1 MTSMKTINDDIPKE
15 VKLVMESAGAM
26 FARDNKENPRKKPS
40 SSNVRYSSVS
50 FHNSQSSTSSDSP
63 DIETVIKEF
72 QRELD
77 TLSRGFDLIASTQ
90 SISKTAKTG
99 NDYYPLSARKLGHT
113 LTDPDSTYLFQSSA
127 ISDKGDDGNSN
138 IRKSLT
144 HAIPTTPSDPPQPV
158 NTPLA
163 SRVATTNRNNSC
175 ERQYFNGTGENEQNY
190 KKIEDE
196 NRRLKGKIIN
206 LSHQLVLSKKIKDE
220 NCRLKE
226 KIIKLSRQL
235 VSKNESEEQDSS
247 YNNTRT
253 HNDKQQQ
260 QRGKSHMGLNINGF
274 DRLQI
279 HEQTQRD
286 EHYYDETR
294 PTPSAFSTFRSTR
307 LSTQPLDEDKFAVE
321 AANKVDMTYPD
332 FTPGTKFVMEL
343 AKLMTLDQGKSVPLS
358 QIIDEHWDKL
368 KFCMREDVDND
379 H

>member
-1 MTSMKTINDDIPKE
+1 MYDGMKTINNDIPKE

-50 FHNSQSSTSSDSP
+50 SHNSQTSTSSDSP

-99 NDYYPLSARKLGHT
+99 NEYYPLSARKLGHT

-127 ISDKGDDGNSN
+127 ISGKGDDGSSN

-158 NTPLA
+158 NTPLV
-163 SRVATTNRNNSC
+163 SRVATTNRNNSF
-175 ERQYFNGTGENEQNY
+175 ERQYFNGTGGNEQNY

-196 NRRLKGKIIN
+196 NRRLKEKVID
-206 LSHQLVLSKKIKDE
+206 LSHQLASNKKLEDE
-220 NCRLKE
+220 NRRLKE
-226 KIIKLSRQL
+226 KVIELSRQL

-247 YNNTRT
+247 YDART
-253 HNDKQQQ
+253 
-260 QRGKSHMGLNINGF
+260 KSRMGLNIDGV

-279 HEQTQRD
+279 HEQTQRE
-286 EHYYDETR
+286 EHYYDKR
-294 PTPSAFSTFRSTR
+294 RSASSAFSTSRSTQ
-307 LSTQPLDEDKFAVE
+307 LSTPPRDEDEFTLE
-321 AANKVDMTYPD
+321 AATKVDMAYQN
-332 FTPGTKFVMEL
+332 FTPGTKFVAEL
-343 AKLMTLDQGKSVPLS
+343 AKCMTRDQGKSVPLS
-358 QIIDEHWDKL
+358 QIIDKHWDKL
-368 KFCMREDVDND
+368 KFYMREDANND
-379 H
+379 Y